1 MKNREYGDYIEGIIT
16 SVNDIEEF
24 TKGMDFDDFIR
35 DRKTVFAVI
44 RGMEVIGEAAKH
56 IPNSARNKYPGI
68 PWKDMTAMRDK
79 ITHEYFGV
87 NLKVIWKTAKEDI
100 PQLKPLV
107 QNMLKDLG
115 E

>member
-1 MKNREYGDYIEGIIT
+1 MKNREYGDYIEDILT

-24 TKGMDFDDFIR
+24 TKGMEFDDFIR

-44 RGMEVIGEAAKH
+44 RGIEVIGEAAKH

-68 PWKDMTAMRDK
+68 PWKDMAGMRDK

-87 NLKVIWKTAKEDI
+87 NLKVIWKTVKEDI